1 MSNNNINNITSIED
15 TQKFVVTQSN
25 SLIEAEYSTELTA
38 RAHKTARLIL
48 SLISPDD
55 KNLRFYTIRLDALK
69 KYLGI
74 SPNTRWG
81 SFYKELDGIADK
93 LDKKPIR
100 IPNAEGGY
108 IRAKFLSGYE
118 ILPQTGIVTFEI
130 SNLLKPHLL
139 ELKKNYTS
147 YLLTHI
153 PKLRSSYSI
162 RLYELLHQYRKFGK
176 RYFELNDLQRKVGSN
191 YPKYSNF
198 KIKVLNKAQKGLKTH
213 TDLAFVFHEKKEG
226 RKVTGIEFIIFGN
239 KPENKS
245 PNQLS
250 FLEDAIETNQQQEKP
265 ALPETIII
273 AMNELGISDQNIAK
287 YLAMGF
293 DIVDEKKK
301 REAVIKRCETL
312 QSYYL
317 EKLELTKY
325 SANSGNAAGYFIKAL
340 KEDWVHSKT
349 LKKAKAESAAKERTK
364 AEKKLKSITAKIEKL
379 SKQKEAAKT
388 PIITKL
394 IADDTI
400 LETAYNE
407 VIAGMGSFMKKHYAN
422 VLHLPIREQYKKAIG
437 ISSGVGVYL
446 MENYPDQFK
455 EIATIDNQIKKQ
467 QAEIQEIKNK
477 YPSIQ

>member
-1 MSNNNINNITSIED
+1 MRSNKITSID
-15 TQKFVVTQSN
+15 NTQKFVVTQSN

-55 KNLRFYTIRLDALK
+55 KDLRFYTIRLDELK

-108 IRAKFLSGYE
+108 IRARFLSGYE

-130 SNLLKPHLL
+130 SSLLKPHLL

-162 RLYELLHQYRKFGK
+162 RLYELLHQYRKFGR
-176 RYFELNDLQRKVGSN
+176 RYFELNDLQRKVGSS

-198 KIKVLNKAQKGLKTH
+198 KIKVLKKAQKGLKTH
-213 TDLAFVFHEKKEG
+213 TDLHFVFHEKKEG
-226 RKVTGIEFIIFGN
+226 RKIVGIEFIIFGN
-239 KPENKS
+239 KPEREN

-250 FLEDAIETNQQQEKP
+250 FLENELPKEEEQEKP
-265 ALPETIII
+265 ALPETIITT
-273 AMNELGISDQNIAK
+273 MNQLGISAQNIAK

-293 DIVDEKKK
+293 DIITEKE
-301 REAVIKRCETL
+301 RRDAVIKRCERL
-312 QSYYL
+312 ENYYL
-317 EKLELTKY
+317 EKLELTKQ
-325 SANSGNAAGYFIKAL
+325 SANSDNAAGYFIKAL
-340 KEDWVHSKT
+340 KEDWTNSKT
-349 LKKAKAESAAKERTK
+349 LQKSEAENAAKARNK
-364 AEKKLKSITAKIEKL
+364 ASKRIKTIEATIKKL
-379 SKQKEAAKT
+379 SKQREAEKT
-388 PIITKL
+388 PIIAAL
-394 IADDTI
+394 ITNDSD
-400 LETAYNE
+400 LETAYN
-407 VIAGMGSFMKKHYAN
+407 AAMKGLGNFVKAQISDT
-422 VLHLPIREQYKKAIG
+422 LHLPIRQQYEQSIHV
-437 ISSGVGVYL
+437 SSRVGVYL
-446 MENYPDQFK
+446 FDQYPERFEGVNKITEQ
-455 EIATIDNQIKKQ
+455 IA
-467 QAEIQEIKNK
+467 QAQKEIQEIKK
-477 YPSIQ
+477 KHPSIK